1 MSKERE
7 NKNFKQ
13 TLKEYLMYT
22 CLTLII
28 RLYDV
33 TSCSLEISNDTI
45 KPLECFNSCQFHLLL
60 QDERTH
66 NASKSFSW
74 LVYLEIR
81 FYFQRASGNFFYA
94 FQVMSGFIRND
105 CIRLFNGKVHSEFNH
120 ILSTWRKSG
129 PNLLLSRFRLS
140 QKTFK
145 NNFLLQLKI
154 WFSAFWNKLVLN
166 ILFLLFQNLYL
177 VCLVD
182 IFPNDE
188 GFFQGS

>member
-33 TSCSLEISNDTI
+33 TSCSLEISNDPI
-45 KPLECFNSCQFHLLL
+45 KPLECFNSFQFHLLL

-66 NASKSFSW
+66 NSSKSFSW

-81 FYFQRASGNFFYA
+81 FYFQRARTSFMLSKSCQVSLEMIVFA
-94 FQVMSGFIRND
+94 FSMQKF
-105 CIRLFNGKVHSEFNH
+105 
-120 ILSTWRKSG
+120 ILSSIIFCLPEGKAARTCYCRDSDF
-129 PNLLLSRFRLS
+129 L
-140 QKTFK
+140 K
-145 NNFLLQLKI
+145 N
-154 WFSAFWNKLVLN
+154 V
-166 ILFLLFQNLYL
+166 
-177 VCLVD
+177 
-182 IFPNDE
+182 
-188 GFFQGS
+188 